1 MEEEQKKG
9 KNHVGILVCIIFI
22 LIILLGACIFLLFQ
36 EKANNNKTNI
46 DTEEKET
53 KKHETEKT
61 QEEKFD
67 SVSLDDTMV
76 VKLNKLNP
84 KNLCGQTN
92 LELEKR
98 NRNVNEISSIE
109 KIRMLA
115 SCGDLERIDTNK
127 AAISEESIKKYFED
141 TSFLEKYKNGVPDGE
156 TLGYIFYDKVRYE
169 NNQLLFINNY
179 GVGCEGPSQ
188 GTFLSLHSAKK
199 NSKEMILNYT
209 LYYREADRE
218 EKIGDNYY
226 FIFKYYKDKTKTEYL
241 GEGKEYNELDSN
253 SFSGYQFVFN
263 IEDGNYQLKAINYLS
278 LVTEG

>member
-9 KNHVGILVCIIFI
+9 KNPAGILVCIIFI

-109 KIRMLA
+109 KIRMLT
-115 SCGDLERIDTNK
+115 SCGDLEKIDTNK
-127 AAISEESIKKYFED
+127 ATISEESIKKYFED

-263 IEDGNYQLKAINYLS
+263 IGDGNYQLKAINYLS

>member
-115 SCGDLERIDTNK
+115 SCGDLEGIDTNK
-127 AAISEESIKKYFED
+127 ATISEESIKKYFED

-169 NNQLLFINNY
+169 NNQLIFINNY

-278 LVTEG
+278 IITEG